1 MEIEYQPCI
10 RRASNIFPTSRNTHT
25 RSELVELLI
34 PLEGAHPEVL
44 ERIKGA
50 DITRDQ
56 TILMARLWLNY
67 EIAFIDGQ
75 LEREIGAQEIE
86 CRVK

>member
-1 MEIEYQPCI
+1 
-10 RRASNIFPTSRNTHT
+10 
-25 RSELVELLI
+25 
-34 PLEGAHPEVL
+34 
-44 ERIKGA
+44 
-50 DITRDQ
+50 
-56 TILMARLWLNY
+56 MARLWLNY

>member
-1 MEIEYQPCI
+1 M
-10 RRASNIFPTSRNTHT
+10 
-25 RSELVELLI
+25 LLI

-75 LEREIGAQEIE
+75 LEREIGSQEIE